1 MGKVVGGRRPVRSS
15 EERRTRSGPVEIRS
29 LVPGDP
35 FAGLEPRFGDDTKV
49 LFVVEG
55 PKAVAARRCISLRTL
70 LRRFRDGGRTMIR
83 VRQECR
89 ADVVATLLEA
99 GVPQTVVARSV
110 GLSSPQALGRFVRA
124 CFGLTPTQ
132 LGDELRRRAASRRNG
147 ESSRY

>member
-1 MGKVVGGRRPVRSS
+1 MGMVTGGRKPGRRS
-15 EERRTRSGPVEIRS
+15 EERRTRSGPLEIRS

-35 FAGLEPRFGDDTKV
+35 FAGVEPRFGDDTKV

-70 LRRFRDGGRTMIR
+70 LRRFREGGRTMTR

-99 GVPQTVVARSV
+99 GVPPKAVARSV
-110 GLSSPQALGRFVRA
+110 GLSGPQALGRFVRA
-124 CFGLTPTQ
+124 CFGLTPAQ
-132 LGDELRRRAASRRNG
+132 LRDELRRRAAAKH
-147 ESSRY
+147 